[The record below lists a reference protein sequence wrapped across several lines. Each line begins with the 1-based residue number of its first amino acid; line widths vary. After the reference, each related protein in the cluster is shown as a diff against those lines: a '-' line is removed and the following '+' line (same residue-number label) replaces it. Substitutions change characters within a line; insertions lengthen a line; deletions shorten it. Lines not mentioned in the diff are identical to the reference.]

1 MYILYEPSNTCGP
14 KAARWQDKSKGKM
27 AMKTRF
33 PGRNEA
39 QVEAMA
45 EGANRTTGPQEGD
58 PRTLGEHL
66 DVTLWEVP
74 VVLEGHFSEAE
85 EGRNEVTSCA
95 FFVIAISLYIKCA
108 ASSGQRS

>member
-1 MYILYEPSNTCGP
+1 
-14 KAARWQDKSKGKM
+14 M

-66 DVTLWEVP
+66 DVTPWEVP
-74 VVLEGHFSEAE
+74 VVLEGHFSKAE
-85 EGRNEVTSCA
+85 EGRNEVKSCA
-95 FFVIAISLYIKCA
+95 FFVIAISLYIKRA